1 MVKIEYKIEFF
12 EDDDPATIPYEYNDT
27 IYGDII
33 IYINNSV
40 YSHMSSVLDYWI
52 NKLFEAVEC
61 LKSNSDFTIKE
72 IENSWDYLNFKK
84 QDEQVTISWLS
95 DEAVKWREEIGY
107 DEFAAEVVRV
117 INEFANE
124 LCEFDIRFKNSLVVT
139 RLIQRLGNF
148 IKG

>member
-33 IYINNSV
+33 ICINNSV

-52 NKLFEAVEC
+52 NKLLEAVEC

-72 IENSWDYLNFKK
+72 IENSWDYLDFKK
-84 QDEQVTISWLS
+84 QDEQVTVSWLS
-95 DEAVKWREEIGY
+95 DEAVKWLEEIDY

-124 LCEFDIRFKNSLVVT
+124 LYEFDIRFKNSLVVT

-148 IKG
+148 IEG

>member
-1 MVKIEYKIEFF
+1 
-12 EDDDPATIPYEYNDT
+12 
-27 IYGDII
+27 
-33 IYINNSV
+33 
-40 YSHMSSVLDYWI
+40 MSSVLDYWI

-72 IENSWDYLNFKK
+72 IENSWDYLDFKK

-148 IKG
+148 IEG